1 MHMALL
7 DSTMSSMKSWYWL
20 PISPWALHIV
30 CTCTRAGH
38 EAACNWPSHKLAT
51 DPPSWHRLL
60 RCLVSFPGPFSRL
73 ERVVSCYQLNS
84 WRKVGYLEAHK
95 SFWHFR
101 SFLGWSLMFTGDRK
115 IRHSLFL
122 SNKLHRGSCRGR
134 RHSGNRRCSLLF
146 QWWMSW
152 VSLRMSLFSFRNDC
166 ANSAA
171 ALHGGWVVRAVELR
185 H

>member
-73 ERVVSCYQLNS
+73 EKVVSCYQLNS
-84 WRKVGYLEAHK
+84 WRKVGYLEAHT

-122 SNKLHRGSCRGR
+122 SNKLASQR
-134 RHSGNRRCSLLF
+134 LLQRQKAF
-146 QWWMSW
+146 WKQTLLLTVPMVDVLGEPED
-152 VSLRMSLFSFRNDC
+152 VSF
-166 ANSAA
+166 
-171 ALHGGWVVRAVELR
+171 
-185 H
+185 